1 MNTAGHDRRDR
12 GAADA
17 LALVLIAPAVIGLA
31 MLVVMLG
38 RSVDSRAQARSA
50 AEAAA
55 QAAAL
60 ERSPGAAETAARQ
73 VATAMLT
80 DRDSCAAPS
89 VSVDTDRFRPG
100 GAVRVTIECHATS
113 RGIEAVQHSSRSFT
127 AEAVAHI
134 DTFRATEGL
143 G

>member
-1 MNTAGHDRRDR
+1 MSPVPRDR

-31 MLVVMLG
+31 VLVVMLG
-38 RSVDSRAQARSA
+38 RSVDARAQAQSA

-60 ERSPGAAETAARQ
+60 ERSPAAADAAARRV
-73 VATAMLT
+73 VAAMLV
-80 DRDSCAAPS
+80 DRDSCSVPS
-89 VSVDTDRFRPG
+89 VHVDTSAFRPG
-100 GAVRVTIECHATS
+100 GEVRVSIECHAAA
-113 RGIEAVQHSSRSFT
+113 RGIEVVQRSARPFV

-134 DTFRATEGL
+134 DEFRAAEEAR
-143 G
+143 

>member
-1 MNTAGHDRRDR
+1 MSARCRDR

-31 MLVVMLG
+31 LLVVMMG
-38 RSVDSRAQARSA
+38 RSVDSRAQAQSA

-60 ERSPGAAETAARQ
+60 ERSPSAASSAAQR
-73 VATAMLT
+73 VVTAMLV
-80 DRDSCAAPS
+80 DPDSCALPA
-89 VSVDTDRFRPG
+89 VAVDTSAFRPG
-100 GAVRVTIECHATS
+100 GEVRVSVECHATR
-113 RGIEAVQHSSRSFT
+113 RGVEAVQRSTRSFA

-134 DTFRATEGL
+134 DEFRASEGS
-143 G
+143 

>member
-1 MNTAGHDRRDR
+1 MSSVRRDR

-31 MLVVMLG
+31 VLVVMLG
-38 RSVDSRAQARSA
+38 RSVDSRAQAQSA

-60 ERSPGAAETAARQ
+60 ERSPGAADAAARR
-73 VATAMLT
+73 VAQAMLV
-80 DRDSCAAPS
+80 DHDSCSTPS
-89 VSVDTDRFRPG
+89 VHVDTTAFRPG
-100 GAVRVTIECHATS
+100 GEVRVSVRCNTAS
-113 RGIEAVQHSSRSFT
+113 RGIEAVQRSARAFA

-134 DTFRATEGL
+134 DEFRAAEGA

>member
-1 MNTAGHDRRDR
+1 MISTPRDR

-31 MLVVMLG
+31 LLVVMLG
-38 RSVDSRAQARSA
+38 RSVDARAQAQSA

-60 ERSPGAAETAARQ
+60 ERSSGAAEAAARR
-73 VATAMLT
+73 VAQAMLV
-80 DRDSCAAPS
+80 DHDSCSTPS
-89 VSVDTDRFRPG
+89 VGVDTSAFRPG
-100 GAVRVTIECHATS
+100 GEVRVSIECHAEA
-113 RGIEAVQHSSRSFT
+113 RGIEVVQHSAKSFA

-134 DTFRATEGL
+134 DEYRAAEGT
-143 G
+143 

>member
-1 MNTAGHDRRDR
+1 MSSVRRDR

-31 MLVVMLG
+31 LLVVMLG
-38 RSVDSRAQARSA
+38 RSVDSRAQAQSA

-60 ERSPGAAETAARQ
+60 ERSPGAAGTAARR
-73 VATAMLT
+73 VAQAMLV
-80 DRDSCAAPS
+80 DHDSCSTPS
-89 VSVDTDRFRPG
+89 VHVDTTAFRPG
-100 GAVRVTIECHATS
+100 GEVRVSIQCTNAS
-113 RGIEAVQHSSRSFT
+113 RGIEPVQRSARSFA

-134 DTFRATEGL
+134 DEFRAAEGA
-143 G
+143 

>member
-1 MNTAGHDRRDR
+1 VSAARDR

-31 MLVVMLG
+31 LLAVMLG
-38 RSVDSRAQARSA
+38 RSVDSRAQAQSA

-60 ERSPGAAETAARQ
+60 ERSPGAAGAAARR
-73 VATAMLT
+73 VAEAMLV
-80 DRDSCAAPS
+80 DHDSCAAPS
-89 VSVDTDRFRPG
+89 VRVDTSSFRPG
-100 GAVRVTIECHATS
+100 GEVRVSIECHAS
-113 RGIEAVQHSSRSFT
+113 RRGIEVVQRSTRAFA

-134 DTFRATEGL
+134 DEFRAAEDGA
-143 G
+143 

>member
-1 MNTAGHDRRDR
+1 MSVAARDR

-31 MLVVMLG
+31 LLVVMLG
-38 RSVDSRAQARSA
+38 RSVDARAQAQSA

-60 ERSPGAAETAARQ
+60 ERSPDAAEAAADR
-73 VATAMLT
+73 VAAAMLV
-80 DRDSCAAPS
+80 DHDSCAAPA
-89 VSVDTDRFRPG
+89 VRVDTTSFRPG
-100 GAVRVTIECHATS
+100 GEVRVAIECHAAT
-113 RGIEAVQHSSRSFT
+113 RGIEAVQRSSRTFV

-134 DTFRATEGL
+134 DEFRAAEES
-143 G
+143 

>member
-1 MNTAGHDRRDR
+1 VNGVRRDR

-31 MLVVMLG
+31 VLVVMLG
-38 RSVDSRAQARSA
+38 RSVDARAQTQSA

-60 ERSPGAAETAARQ
+60 ARSPGAADAAARR
-73 VATAMLT
+73 VAQAMLV
-80 DRDSCAAPS
+80 DHDSCAAPS
-89 VSVDTDRFRPG
+89 VIVDTTAFRPG
-100 GAVRVTIECHATS
+100 GEVRVSIRCHAAA
-113 RGIEAVQHSSRSFT
+113 RGIEAVQRSARSFD

-134 DTFRATEGL
+134 DEFRAAEGA
-143 G
+143 

>member
-1 MNTAGHDRRDR
+1 MSSVRRDR

-31 MLVVMLG
+31 VLVVMLG
-38 RSVDSRAQARSA
+38 RSVDSRAQTQSA

-60 ERSPGAAETAARQ
+60 ERSPAAADAAARR
-73 VATAMLT
+73 VAQAMLV
-80 DRDSCAAPS
+80 DHDSCSTPS
-89 VSVDTDRFRPG
+89 VSVDTTAFRRG
-100 GAVRVTIECHATS
+100 GEVRVSIRCAVAA
-113 RGIEAVQHSSRSFT
+113 RGIEAVQRSARSFA

-134 DTFRATEGL
+134 DEFRASEGA
-143 G
+143 

>member
-1 MNTAGHDRRDR
+1 MSSRSRDR

-31 MLVVMLG
+31 LLVVMLG
-38 RSVDSRAQARSA
+38 RSVDARAQAQSA

-60 ERSPGAAETAARQ
+60 ERAPWAAEAAARR
-73 VATAMLT
+73 VATAMLV
-80 DRDSCAAPS
+80 DHDSCATPA
-89 VSVDTDRFRPG
+89 VRVDTSSFRPG
-100 GAVRVTIECHATS
+100 GEVRVFVECHAAT
-113 RGIEAVQHSSRSFT
+113 RGIQAVQRSARSFD

-134 DTFRATEGL
+134 DEFRAAEET
-143 G
+143 

>member
-1 MNTAGHDRRDR
+1 MSSRPRDS

-31 MLVVMLG
+31 LLVVILG
-38 RSVDSRAQARSA
+38 RSVDARAQAQSA

-60 ERSPGAAETAARQ
+60 ERSPGAAEDAARR
-73 VATAMLT
+73 VAAAMLV
-80 DRDSCAAPS
+80 DHDSCASPA
-89 VSVDTDRFRPG
+89 VRVDTSAFRPG
-100 GAVRVTIECHATS
+100 GDVRVSVECHAAT
-113 RGIEAVQHSSRSFT
+113 RGIEAVQRSPRSFD

-134 DTFRATEGL
+134 DEFRAAEEG
-143 G
+143 

>member
-1 MNTAGHDRRDR
+1 VTTVARDR

-31 MLVVMLG
+31 VLVVMLG
-38 RSVDSRAQARSA
+38 RSVDSRAQAQSA

-60 ERSPGAAETAARQ
+60 ERTPGAADASARR
-73 VATAMLT
+73 VAEAMLV
-80 DRDSCAAPS
+80 DHDSCSAPF
-89 VSVDTDRFRPG
+89 VRVDTSSFRPG
-100 GAVRVTIECHATS
+100 GEVRVSIECHAAA
-113 RGIEAVQHSSRSFT
+113 RALEVVQHSTKSFA

-134 DTFRATEGL
+134 DEFRAAEGA
-143 G
+143 

>member
-1 MNTAGHDRRDR
+1 MSVAARDR

-31 MLVVMLG
+31 LLVVMLG
-38 RSVDSRAQARSA
+38 RSVDARAQAQSA

-60 ERSPGAAETAARQ
+60 ERSRDAAEAAADR
-73 VATAMLT
+73 VAAAMLV
-80 DRDSCAAPS
+80 DHDSCAAPA
-89 VSVDTDRFRPG
+89 VRVDTTSFRPG
-100 GAVRVTIECHATS
+100 GEVRVAIECHAAR
-113 RGIEAVQHSSRSFT
+113 RGIEAGQRSSRTFV

-134 DTFRATEGL
+134 DEFRAAEES
-143 G
+143 

>member
-1 MNTAGHDRRDR
+1 MSRRTRDR

-31 MLVVMLG
+31 LLVVMLG
-38 RSVDSRAQARSA
+38 RSVDARAQAQSA

-60 ERSPGAAETAARQ
+60 ERSPAAAEMAAHR
-73 VATAMLT
+73 VAAAMLVAE
-80 DRDSCAAPS
+80 DSCATSS
-89 VSVDTDRFRPG
+89 VWVDTSSFRPG
-100 GAVRVTIECHATS
+100 GEVRVSVECHAAT
-113 RGIEAVQHSSRSFT
+113 RGIEAVQRSVRSFN

-134 DTFRATEGL
+134 DQFRATEDM
-143 G
+143 

>member
-1 MNTAGHDRRDR
+1 MSGVRRDR

-31 MLVVMLG
+31 VLVVMLG
-38 RSVDSRAQARSA
+38 RSVDSRAQAQSA

-60 ERSPGAAETAARQ
+60 ERSPAAADAAARR
-73 VATAMLT
+73 VAQAMLV
-80 DRDSCAAPS
+80 DHDSCSTPS
-89 VSVDTDRFRPG
+89 VRVDTTAFRPG
-100 GAVRVTIECHATS
+100 GEVRVSIRCAAAA
-113 RGIEAVQHSSRSFT
+113 RGIEAVRRSARSFA

-134 DTFRATEGL
+134 DEFRASEGA
-143 G
+143 